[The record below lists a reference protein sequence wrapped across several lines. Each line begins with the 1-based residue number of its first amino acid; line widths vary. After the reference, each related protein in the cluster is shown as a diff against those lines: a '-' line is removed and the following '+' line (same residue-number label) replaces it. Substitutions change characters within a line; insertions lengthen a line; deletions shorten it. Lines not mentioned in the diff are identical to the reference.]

1 MENND
6 ITPQTD
12 NEINSKLYKDYNSL
26 QIVSK

>member
-6 ITPQTD
+6 FIPQTD
-12 NEINSKLYKDYNSL
+12 NEINSKIYKDYNSL